1 VDRELEAPT
10 VEAIRPPD
18 VRVSPPPASLAT
30 VGDRADSVGE
40 LTASTS
46 PLARDGAA
54 ASEFESAVVRDR
66 VLPDV
71 LHSMPSLSAGPVSAR
86 PRVIESRTTIEARQS
101 PTRTFIAL
109 SEPRPEL
116 VASVAAATAVRPV
129 RAVVRNADRLAGR
142 LPDAQEATVPE
153 IHVSIGR
160 VEVRASTAAPTSR
173 PQTQATAS
181 GMTLNEYLRQRSEA
195 TR

>member
-1 VDRELEAPT
+1 
-10 VEAIRPPD
+10 
-18 VRVSPPPASLAT
+18 
-30 VGDRADSVGE
+30 
-40 LTASTS
+40 TS

-54 ASEFESAVVRDR
+54 ASELGSAVVRYHD
-66 VLPDV
+66 LPDV
-71 LHSMPSLSAGPVSAR
+71 SHSIPSLSAGPVSAG

-101 PTRTFIAL
+101 PTPTFIAL

-129 RAVVRNADRLAGR
+129 RTVVRNAGRLAGPP
-142 LPDAQEATVPE
+142 PDAQEAPVPA

-173 PQTQATAS
+173 PQTQETPS
-181 GMTLNEYLRQRSEA
+181 GMTLHEYLRQRSE
-195 TR
+195 